1 MSNLLPH
8 PQPLTTWFYVGKV
21 FVLLFEFY
29 SSIEK
34 IIFTRSD
41 AIRAFTA
48 QYSVL
53 TTWVSTFATIQFPEL
68 YNYSADLV
76 LLWNYTKVL
85 LILIQFWPN
94 LGGMRAIKQIVI
106 FETFWSILSGNTCLC
121 YYVQQLTMIAGL
133 IYLITM
139 K

>member
-1 MSNLLPH
+1 M
-8 PQPLTTWFYVGKV
+8 
-21 FVLLFEFY
+21 LLFEFY

-106 FETFWSILSGNTCLC
+106 FETVWSILSGKTCLC